1 MTVTLTPAFVAAL
14 TPGTHHLFLTAISR
28 RGLSDYAE
36 AKIEVT
42 P

>member
-1 MTVTLTPAFVAAL
+1 MATL

-28 RGLSDYAE
+28 RGLSEHAE
-36 AKIEVT
+36 AILGVS